1 MMQRSTFSDSPAN
14 SVSSVKLGLSS
25 EQQRVLSFLLPL
37 SNDYPGIDGWF
48 TSKVAPGVVVGS
60 RKILTYERN
69 GQLVAVGIAKKDPLE
84 KKICTVRVDQSYFG
98 RGLGVRVFADLMNW
112 LDEEQPVLTVSNVKL
127 PSFQRIF
134 DHFGFVPTSATPN
147 LYRLG
152 STEIGFNETGLLKSE
167 HN

>member
-1 MMQRSTFSDSPAN
+1 
-14 SVSSVKLGLSS
+14 
-25 EQQRVLSFLLPL
+25 
-37 SNDYPGIDGWF
+37 
-48 TSKVAPGVVVGS
+48 
-60 RKILTYERN
+60 
-69 GQLVAVGIAKKDPLE
+69 
-84 KKICTVRVDQSYFG
+84 VRVDHSYFG
-98 RGLGVRVFADLMNW
+98 RGLGVRVFTDLMNW

-152 STEIGFNETGLLKSE
+152 STEIGFNETGLLRSE